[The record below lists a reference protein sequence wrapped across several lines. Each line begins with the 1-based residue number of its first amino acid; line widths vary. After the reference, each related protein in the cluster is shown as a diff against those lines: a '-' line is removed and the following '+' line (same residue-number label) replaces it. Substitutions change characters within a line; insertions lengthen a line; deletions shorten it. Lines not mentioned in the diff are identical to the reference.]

1 MVGAAGRGWQG
12 QLGDRYRSSPEAMG
26 VHEGGFTADARM
38 RGHLL
43 SAGPKR
49 HPPADP
55 PLRAGPAARIPG
67 DAVQPG
73 GEHQHR
79 RHPLLAAQRLSSGRH
94 PAGSVS
100 PQAVGLRRCL
110 GDDPGASGGANPV
123 KVVPLRLESRG

>member
-1 MVGAAGRGWQG
+1 MEPPNPVAATMDTGLHRGQGEFIKGAS
-12 QLGDRYRSSPEAMG
+12 QLTPGC
-26 VHEGGFTADARM
+26 GGIFFQLAPS
-38 RGHLL
+38 GI
-43 SAGPKR
+43 
-49 HPPADP
+49 PPADP
-55 PLRAGPAARIPG
+55 ALRAGPAARIPG
-67 DAVQPG
+67 DADQPG